1 MSRRKLL
8 LPLLVGVFAITI
20 GAILGFA
27 GFTKTRQTQRPLVT
41 TVPLTYSKV
50 KSIQIVA
57 AKVINEGTPAA
68 SVAVEVRNDSEK
80 AVMAI
85 DLVCGEG
92 AVTKNGLTDEE
103 NPIVVIPPFGSTTIE
118 MSFSEMT
125 PEAPLV
131 VSAVTYGDGRE
142 EGDERSLRAMHKAR
156 EHDRQMMKEIRAR
169 QNEGRKP

>member
-1 MSRRKLL
+1 MSRRLPRLL
-8 LPLLVGVFAITI
+8 IAVFAITI
-20 GAILGFA
+20 LSILAFA
-27 GFTKTRQTQRPLVT
+27 GFTKTRQTQRKRVT
-41 TVPLTYSKV
+41 TLPPTYSKV
-50 KSIQIVA
+50 KSIQVVG
-57 AKVINEGTPAA
+57 AKVINEGTLAA
-68 SVAVEVRNDSEK
+68 GVAVEVKNNSDQ

-103 NPIVVIPPFGSTTIE
+103 NPIVVIPAFGNTTIE

-131 VSAVTYGDGRE
+131 VNAVTYADGSE
-142 EGDERSLRAMHKAR
+142 EGDEKSLRAMHKAR

-169 QNEGRKP
+169 QKEATKS

>member
-27 GFTKTRQTQRPLVT
+27 GFTKTRQTQRGVI

-57 AKVINEGTPAA
+57 AKVMNEGTPAA
-68 SVAVEVRNDSEK
+68 GVAVEVRNDSEK

>member
-1 MSRRKLL
+1 MSKRKLL
-8 LPLLVGVFAITI
+8 PRLLIAVFAITI

-27 GFTKTRQTQRPLVT
+27 GFTKPRQTQRKLVT
-41 TVPLTYSKV
+41 AVPRTYSKV
-50 KSIQIVA
+50 NSIQVLSA
-57 AKVINEGTPAA
+57 RVINEGTPSAG
-68 SVAVEVRNDSEK
+68 VAVEVYNTSEK

-118 MSFSEMT
+118 MSFSEMS

-131 VSAVTYGDGRE
+131 VSAVTYGDGSE
-142 EGDERSLRAMHKAR
+142 EGDEKSLRAMHKAR
-156 EHDRQMMKEIRAR
+156 EHDRQMMKEVRAR
-169 QNEGRKP
+169 QKEAKNP